1 MKDKEKE
8 KETEKKKYPIGPEH
22 YLLYEEIGQGVS
34 ASVHR
39 ALCLPFNEVV
49 AIKILDF
56 ERDNCDLNNVSRE
69 AQTMILVDHP
79 NVLKSHCSFV
89 SDHNLWVVMPFMAG
103 GSCLHILKA
112 EHPDGFEEVVI
123 ATVLREVL
131 KGLEY
136 LHHHGHIHRDVK
148 AGNILLDSRGAI
160 KLGDFGVS
168 ACLFDSGDRQRTRNT
183 FVGTPCWMAP
193 EVMEQLHGYNFKADI
208 WSFGITALEL
218 AHGHAPFSKFP
229 PMKVLLM
236 TLQNAPP
243 GLDYERDRKFSKSFK
258 QMIASCLVKDPSKR
272 PSAGKLLKHSFFKQA
287 RSSDYILR
295 TLLEGLPALGDRV
308 EAIKRKEEDMLAQ
321 KKMPDGKMEEL
332 SQNEYKRGI
341 SGWNFNIED
350 MKAQASLIHDFD
362 DAISDINHVAS
373 SSSLSALDAQDK
385 QLPSAIHNPSPTA
398 DMEDNGEMQN
408 QPASVAVGDSTVNDA
423 KTSIEKSGDVSSITS
438 SSHEA
443 QTSSTYLDDH
453 VEHNLGEKSD
463 MESGGRSMEG
473 MATHSHHRR
482 GCSSSILPEA
492 TVPPIRLESEKLQN
506 LPQNI
511 SSCNATSVS
520 QTGEDVLTELPS
532 RISKSSANSEDT
544 DEKAKIPVVQQRG
557 RFKVTS
563 ENVDPEK
570 VIFFQV
576 APTPVL
582 QKSHSMQVFGQHNA
596 APLPSPLPLLSA
608 SDAATSNLSGCSLFP
623 LLHSLLQTNV
633 IQRES
638 ILSLMKQIT
647 TGDSTADGTCTPAQ
661 IVAIEKS
668 SLEAAH
674 DREKELLH
682 EITELQWRLICTQEE
697 LQKSKTENAQVSIN
711 IYCSQYSSII
721 FWIMYLTF

>member
-1 MKDKEKE
+1 MKDKEKEKE
-8 KETEKKKYPIGPEH
+8 KETEKKKYPIGSEH
-22 YLLYEEIGQGVS
+22 YLLYEDIGQGVS

-39 ALCLPFNEVV
+39 ALCIPHNDVV

-112 EHPDGFEEVVI
+112 AHPDGFEEVVI
-123 ATVLREVL
+123 ATILREVL

-148 AGNILLDSRGAI
+148 AGNILIDSRGAV

-168 ACLFDSGDRQRTRNT
+168 ACLFDSGDRQRSRNT

-272 PSAGKLLKHSFFKQA
+272 PSAGKLLKHPFFKQA
-287 RSSDYILR
+287 RSNDYIAR
-295 TLLEGLPALGDRV
+295 TLLEGLPALGDRM
-308 EAIKRKEEDMLAQ
+308 EALKRKEEDMLAQ
-321 KKMPDGKMEEL
+321 KKMPDGQMEEL

-341 SGWNFNIED
+341 SGWNFNLED
-350 MKAQASLIHDFD
+350 MKAQASLIQDFD
-362 DAISDINHVAS
+362 DAISDISHIGS
-373 SSSLSALDAQDK
+373 SCSLSALDAQEK
-385 QLPSAIHNPSPTA
+385 QLSSAILTPSQSV
-398 DMEDNGEMQN
+398 DMEDNDQMQK
-408 QPASVAVGDSTVNDA
+408 QPASAPVVDSSINDA
-423 KTSIEKSGDVSSITS
+423 KIRFEKHVDDSSITG
-438 SSHEA
+438 SSHELP
-443 QTSSTYLDDH
+443 QTSASCPDDH
-453 VEHNLGEKSD
+453 VDHNLGEKSD
-463 MESGGRSMEG
+463 IENCGRSVEN
-473 MATHSHHRR
+473 MATYSHHRR
-482 GCSSSILPEA
+482 GCSSSILPEV
-492 TVPPIRLESEKLQN
+492 TLPPIRAESERLQN
-506 LPQNI
+506 LPLNI
-511 SSCNATSVS
+511 SNGNA

-532 RISKSSANSEDT
+532 KVSKSSANSDDT
-544 DEKAKIPVVQQRG
+544 DEKAKVPVVQQRG

-570 VIFFQV
+570 
-576 APTPVL
+576 ATPSPVL
-582 QKSHSMQVFGQHNA
+582 QKSHSMQVISQHNV
-596 APLPSPLPLLSA
+596 APLPSNLPSSSA
-608 SDAATSNLSGCSLFP
+608 SDATSSNLSGCSQTLFP
-623 LLHSLLQTNV
+623 VLQSVLQTN
-633 IQRES
+633 ILQRES

-647 TGDSTADGTCTPAQ
+647 AGDPTADGTCAPAQ
-661 IVAIEKS
+661 IAAIEKS
-668 SLEAAH
+668 LLEAAH

-697 LQKSKTENAQVSIN
+697 LQKLKTDNAQV
-711 IYCSQYSSII
+711 
-721 FWIMYLTF
+721 